1 LTSPLPLAYV
11 CIGSNYLPRENIVSG
26 LSLIGEYFPQV
37 KASQTYKSTDILGLG
52 ADYWNL
58 VVQFHCPVPTK
69 ELKEQ
74 LQDIELAC
82 GRNKADQ
89 LRGQVHLDL
98 DILFIR
104 KDNTLGGLNQIFAE
118 QFELS
123 GNEYV
128 LPPLKDLIPDLNTA
142 WVSGSE
148 CV

>member
-1 LTSPLPLAYV
+1 MTSPLPLAYV
-11 CIGSNYLPRENIVSG
+11 SIGSNYLPCKNIASG
-26 LSLIGEYFPQV
+26 VSLIGEYFSQV
-37 KASQTYKSTDILGLG
+37 KTSQTYKSNDVLGLG

-58 VVQFHCPVPTK
+58 VIQFHCPVPTK

-98 DILFIR
+98 YILFIR
-104 KDNTLGGLNQIFAE
+104 KDNTLDGLNQIFAE

-123 GNEYV
+123 ENEYV
-128 LPPLKDLIPDLNTA
+128 LIPLKELIPDLNAA
-142 WVSGSE
+142 WVSGSKR
-148 CV
+148 V

>member
-1 LTSPLPLAYV
+1 MTSSLPLAYV
-11 CIGSNYLPRENIVSG
+11 CIGSNYLPRKNIASG
-26 LSLIGEYFPQV
+26 VSLIGEYFSQL
-37 KASQTYKSTDILGLG
+37 KASQTYKSNDILGLG

-74 LQDIELAC
+74 LQEIELAC

-104 KDNTLGGLNQIFAE
+104 KDNTLDELKQIFAE
-118 QFELS
+118 QLQFS
-123 GNEYV
+123 NHEYV

-142 WVSGSE
+142 WISSSE
-148 CV
+148 SI

>member
-11 CIGSNYLPRENIVSG
+11 SIGSNYLPCKNIASG
-26 LSLIGEYFPQV
+26 VSLIGEYFSQV
-37 KASQTYKSTDILGLG
+37 KTSQTYKSNDVLGLG

-58 VVQFHCPVPTK
+58 VIQFHCPVPTK

-104 KDNTLGGLNQIFAE
+104 KDNTLDGLNQIFAE

-123 GNEYV
+123 ENEYV
-128 LPPLKDLIPDLNTA
+128 LIPLKELIPDLNAA

-148 CV
+148 RV

>member
-1 LTSPLPLAYV
+1 MTSSLPLVYV
-11 CIGSNYLPRENIVSG
+11 CIGSNYLPRENIASG
-26 LSLIGEYFPQV
+26 VSLIGEYFSQV
-37 KASQTYKSTDILGLG
+37 KTSQIYKSNDILGLG

-69 ELKEQ
+69 GLKEQ
-74 LQDIELAC
+74 LQDIEMAC

-128 LPPLKDLIPDLNTA
+128 LPPLKDLIPDLNAA

>member
-1 LTSPLPLAYV
+1 MTSPLPLGYV
-11 CIGSNYLPRENIVSG
+11 SIGSNYLPCKNIASG
-26 LSLIGEYFPQV
+26 VSLICEYFPQV
-37 KASQTYKSTDILGLG
+37 KTSQTYKSNDVLGLG

-58 VVQFHCPVPTK
+58 VIQFHCPVPTK

-104 KDNTLGGLNQIFAE
+104 KDNTLDGLNQIFAE

-123 GNEYV
+123 ENEYV
-128 LPPLKDLIPDLNTA
+128 LIPLKELIPDLNAA

-148 CV
+148 RV

>member
-1 LTSPLPLAYV
+1 MTSPLPLAYV
-11 CIGSNYLPRENIVSG
+11 CIGSNYLPRENIASGVS
-26 LSLIGEYFPQV
+26 SIGGYFSQV
-37 KASQTYKSTDILGLG
+37 KASQTYKSNDILGLG

-74 LQDIELAC
+74 LQEIELAC

-104 KDNTLGGLNQIFAE
+104 KDNTLDELKQIFAE
-118 QFELS
+118 QLQFS
-123 GNEYV
+123 NHEYV
-128 LPPLKDLIPDLNTA
+128 LPPLKDLIPDLNAA
-142 WVSGSE
+142 WISSSE
-148 CV
+148 SI

>member
-1 LTSPLPLAYV
+1 MTSALPLAYV
-11 CIGSNYLPRENIVSG
+11 CIGSNYLPRENIASGVS
-26 LSLIGEYFPQV
+26 SIGGCFSQV
-37 KASQTYKSTDILGLG
+37 KASQTYKSKDILGLG

-74 LQDIELAC
+74 LQEIELAC

-104 KDNTLGGLNQIFAE
+104 KDNTLDELKQIFAE
-118 QFELS
+118 QSQFS
-123 GNEYV
+123 NHEYV
-128 LPPLKDLIPDLNTA
+128 LPLLKDLIPDLNAA
-142 WVSGSE
+142 WISSSE
-148 CV
+148 SI